1 MLKKEEIKRICN
13 EINLHKKEVEDL
25 RTEKATL
32 EQILQMKT
40 QDVRKTITN
49 EIVRVEEEMKK
60 NFSQQK
66 SENARLQQQIMQ
78 IKTEKTELQQTLLGI
93 IGK

>member
-1 MLKKEEIKRICN
+1 M
-13 EINLHKKEVEDL
+13 EDL
-25 RTEKATL
+25 RAEKAAL

-49 EIVRVEEEMKK
+49 EIIRVEEEMKK
-60 NFSQQK
+60 NFTQQK

-78 IKTEKTELQQTLLGI
+78 LKTEKTELQQTLLG
-93 IGK
+93 